1 MVQGENMKIG
11 VVGMGFVGSV
21 TAAVLA
27 DQGNYVVG
35 LDIDSQKIKM
45 LNSGRSPIFEP
56 RLEEIIKRNKN
67 NLKFTTD
74 YSLLKDAEVI
84 FIAVPTPN
92 ENGKINLNYVY
103 SAVRSIKSVN
113 KNAIIAI
120 KSTVIPGTGTRIENE
135 FKMKI
140 VSNPEFLR
148 EGNAIQDTI
157 HPDRVVIGGEYENS
171 KIISEIWR
179 FTNAPILLTTRENA
193 ELIKYASNAFLATK
207 ISFINEV
214 ANLCEKIPNAD
225 VEIVARGMGMDK
237 RIGPLFLK
245 AGIGYG
251 GSCFPKDTQALISF
265 AEEIGEEMKIVK
277 AARKVNEERIDR
289 IIKIL
294 EREFKKLK
302 GLRILQLGI
311 SFKENT
317 SDVRESQA
325 LKLYEILNKKG
336 AIVNVFDPVNRI
348 DGIDYCSSI
357 EDCINNADVIIIATE
372 WQEFRILEKMNLKIP
387 VIDGRRILNPDKF
400 EKYIGIGRYYE

>member
-1 MVQGENMKIG
+1 MKVG
-11 VVGMGFVGSV
+11 VVGLGFVGSV

-27 DQGNYVVG
+27 DQGNDVVG
-35 LDIDSQKIKM
+35 LDIDYQKIKM

-56 RLEEIIKRNKN
+56 GLEELIKRNKN

-74 YSLLKDAEVI
+74 YSFLKDAEVI

-113 KNAIIAI
+113 RNAIIVI
-120 KSTVIPGTGTRIENE
+120 KSTVIPGTGTRIEKE
-135 FKMKI
+135 FQVKI

-171 KIISEIWR
+171 SIISEIWR

-207 ISFINEV
+207 ISFINEI

-225 VEIVARGMGMDK
+225 VEIVAKGMGMDK

-294 EREFKKLK
+294 EGKFKKLK

-325 LKLYEILNKKG
+325 LKLYEMLKEKG

>member
-1 MVQGENMKIG
+1 MKIG
-11 VVGMGFVGSV
+11 VVGLGFVGSV

-27 DQGNYVVG
+27 DQGNQVIG
-35 LDIDSQKIKM
+35 LDIDSQKIKL
-45 LNSGRSPIFEP
+45 LNSGKSPIFEP
-56 RLEEIIKRNKN
+56 GLDELINKTKS

-74 YSLLKDAEVI
+74 YSFLNDSEVI

-103 SAVRSIKSVN
+103 SAVKSITSVN
-113 KNAIIAI
+113 RNAIIVI
-120 KSTVIPGTGTRIENE
+120 KSTVIPGTGTRIEKE
-135 FKMKI
+135 FKVKI

-157 HPDRVVIGGEYENS
+157 HPDRVVIGGEYEPS
-171 KIISEIWR
+171 SIISEIWK

-207 ISFINEV
+207 ISFINEI

-225 VEIVARGMGMDK
+225 VEIVARGMGMDR
-237 RIGPLFLK
+237 RIGPMFLK

-265 AEEIGEEMKIVK
+265 AEDIGEEMKIVK
-277 AARKVNEERIDR
+277 ATKKVNEERIER
-289 IIKIL
+289 VIKIL
-294 EREFKKLK
+294 EGKFKRLQ

-317 SDVRESQA
+317 NDVRESQA
-325 LKLYEILNKKG
+325 LKLYEKLKEKG
-336 AIVNVFDPVNRI
+336 AIVNVFDPVSRI
-348 DGIDYCSSI
+348 SGIDYCNSI
-357 EDCINNADVIIIATE
+357 EDCINNADVIVIATE
-372 WQEFRILEKMNLKIP
+372 WQEFKILEKMNIKIP
-387 VIDGRRILNPDKF
+387 VIDGRRILSPDKF

>member
-1 MVQGENMKIG
+1 MKIG

-27 DQGNYVVG
+27 DQGNDVIG

-56 RLEEIIKRNKN
+56 GLEEMIKRNKN

-113 KNAIIAI
+113 KNAIIVI
-120 KSTVIPGTGTRIENE
+120 KSTVIPGTGTRIEKE
-135 FKMKI
+135 FQVKI

-171 KIISEIWR
+171 RIISEIWK

-325 LKLYEILNKKG
+325 LKLYEILKKNG

>member
-1 MVQGENMKIG
+1 
-11 VVGMGFVGSV
+11 
-21 TAAVLA
+21 
-27 DQGNYVVG
+27 
-35 LDIDSQKIKM
+35 
-45 LNSGRSPIFEP
+45 
-56 RLEEIIKRNKN
+56 
-67 NLKFTTD
+67 
-74 YSLLKDAEVI
+74 
-84 FIAVPTPN
+84 
-92 ENGKINLNYVY
+92 
-103 SAVRSIKSVN
+103 
-113 KNAIIAI
+113 
-120 KSTVIPGTGTRIENE
+120 
-135 FKMKI
+135 
-140 VSNPEFLR
+140 
-148 EGNAIQDTI
+148 
-157 HPDRVVIGGEYENS
+157 
-171 KIISEIWR
+171 
-179 FTNAPILLTTRENA
+179 
-193 ELIKYASNAFLATK
+193 
-207 ISFINEV
+207 
-214 ANLCEKIPNAD
+214 
-225 VEIVARGMGMDK
+225 
-237 RIGPLFLK
+237 
-245 AGIGYG
+245 

-325 LKLYEILNKKG
+325 LKLYEMLKKNG